1 MGLLSTLTGDGLLQA
16 GSGLI
21 GGLFGAIGQR
31 KANEANMKINQM
43 NNEFNER
50 MLDKQLSFQNEM
62 WEKTN
67 EYNTA
72 SNQRKRLE
80 EAGLNPYMMM
90 NGGNAGTA
98 SSMSGGSAS
107 AASPIPMQNVGTS
120 ALQGATALG
129 GLVESLART
138 RNMIYEGDVNKVNSD
153 MAFQMSY
160 AKLAN
165 IYAQTGNYQALRD
178 LNNSRYRLI
187 NENFDTMSESYR
199 LQNELNRRQINYL
212 QASIAVENAK
222 ASTLNEQLKWI
233 PAEKLT
239 NILYTMA
246 ATGEV
251 TSRSILNSAQAEGV
265 KLNNYQ
271 VSAIQDIYIT
281 YMRSQYHEGWRY
293 NVNFPGYIRAGFDR
307 ARAKYTNRILSKQDT
322 QLGYKLQQLY
332 YDYPFMSS
340 WGGLNGFSV
349 NGPFGIGITMQRP
362 F

>member
-1 MGLLSTLTGDGLLQA
+1 MGISNVTGNGLLQA
-16 GSGLI
+16 GSSLI
-21 GGLFGAIGQR
+21 GGIFGAIGQR
-31 KANEANMKINQM
+31 KANEMNMKINQM

-50 MLDKQLSFQNEM
+50 MLDKQLAFQNEM

-72 SNQRKRLE
+72 SNQRARLE

-90 NGGNAGTA
+90 SGGNAGTA
-98 SSMSGGSAS
+98 TSQSGGSAS

-138 RNMIYEGDVNKVNSD
+138 RSMMYEGDVNKVNSD

-165 IYAQTGNYQALRD
+165 IYAQTGNYKALRD
-178 LNNSRYRLI
+178 LNNSRYRLV

-222 ASTLNEQLKWI
+222 ASTLNEELKWI

-239 NILYTMA
+239 SILYTMA

-251 TSRSILNSAQAEGV
+251 TSRSVLNSAEAEGV
-265 KLNNYQ
+265 RLNNKQ
-271 VSAIQDIYIT
+271 VSAIQDMYIQ
-281 YMRSQYHEGWRY
+281 YMRSQYYEGWRY
-293 NVNFPGYIRAGFDR
+293 NVNNPGYVRAGYDR
-307 ARAKYTNRILSKQDT
+307 QRSKLGNLILGKQNQ
-322 QLGYKLQQLY
+322 QLGYKLQQYY
-332 YDYPFMSS
+332 YDYPFVSS

-349 NGPFGIGITMQRP
+349 NGPLGIGVSLQRP
-362 F
+362 Q